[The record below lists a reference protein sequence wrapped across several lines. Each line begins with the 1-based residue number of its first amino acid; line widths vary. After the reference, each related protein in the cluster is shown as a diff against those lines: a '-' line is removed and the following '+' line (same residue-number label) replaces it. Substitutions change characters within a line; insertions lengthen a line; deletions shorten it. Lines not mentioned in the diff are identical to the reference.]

1 VQVQVPVQ
9 ELEPVRAQVQ
19 ELVQEP
25 VPVRA
30 LELVQDLD
38 PGPDRG
44 RDPDPVFGLGLE
56 SGSGLVLIPRCN
68 SSV

>member
-1 VQVQVPVQ
+1 MLVQAPVQ

-19 ELVQEP
+19 APVQEPVQEP
-25 VPVRA
+25 VPA
-30 LELVQDLD
+30 LEQARD
-38 PGPDRG
+38 PGPDRA
-44 RDPDPVFGLGLE
+44 RAPDPVLGLGLE